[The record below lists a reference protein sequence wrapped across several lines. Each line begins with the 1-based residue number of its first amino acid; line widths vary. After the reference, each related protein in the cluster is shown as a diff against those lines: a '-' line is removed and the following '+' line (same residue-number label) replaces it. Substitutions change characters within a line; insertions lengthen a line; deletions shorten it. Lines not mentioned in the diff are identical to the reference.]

1 MPNIEVIT
9 ADTAVNVQLA
19 GAPPKRED
27 VWISPLEVFFS
38 QNVIYPLF
46 SDGRSVDDAV
56 KQIEV
61 LDVKEIDGQE
71 AGCTLKAPFP
81 TTEAVRWCPK
91 LRDGEGKPI
100 LDSDGEERKGTEGL
114 FTLDNRR
121 LYALQRAA
129 VSCYPRPCRIKVK
142 VITDRYEVVRHLKKF
157 RTRTNGFSISITE
170 WNGTGRDNAKN
181 FKVLRVWDWRSA
193 VAQLDEGAGTS
204 SSAVEAADSGN
215 IGCWEYL
222 DPEGV
227 LRGPFS
233 HWQMRQ
239 WFERKML
246 PPALRIR
253 PYVPGGSA
261 PKGGYANKSRSN
273 EDFRPVPDVFADA
286 PSPFAPGWS
295 PRATNSE
302 DQFQVC
308 AECGRQRLEGWNAR
322 GNWYCSTCWR
332 KWEAAK

>member
-9 ADTAVNVQLA
+9 ADAAVNIQLP

-27 VWISPLEVFFS
+27 IWISPLDVFFS

-61 LDVKEIDGQE
+61 LEVKEMDGQE
-71 AGCTLKAPFP
+71 AGFMLKAPFP

-100 LDSDGEERKGTEGL
+100 LDSSGEERKGTEGL

-129 VSCYPRPCRIKVK
+129 VSCYPKPCRIKVK
-142 VITDRYEVVRHLKKF
+142 VITERYEVSRHLKKF
-157 RTRTNGFSISITE
+157 RTRTNGLAISITE

-181 FKVLRVWDWRSA
+181 SNVLRVWDWRSA
-193 VAQLDEGAGTS
+193 VAQLDEGAVASTS
-204 SSAVEAADSGN
+204 AAEAADSGN

-227 LRGPFS
+227 RRGPFS
-233 HWQMRQ
+233 HWQLRQ

-246 PPALRIR
+246 PLGLRIR
-253 PYVPGGSA
+253 PYVPGG
-261 PKGGYANKSRSN
+261 YASSSH
-273 EDFRPVPDVFADA
+273 EDFKTVSAVFADA
-286 PSPFAPGWS
+286 PCPFAPGWS
-295 PRATNSE
+295 PRATTSE
-302 DQFQVC
+302 GQFQVC
-308 AECGRQRLEGWNAR
+308 TECGRQRLEGWSAR
-322 GNWYCSTCWR
+322 GNWYCSACWR
-332 KWEAAK
+332 KWEAVK